1 MVAWFSGSAQ
11 RERMTQVH
19 EEFGRP
25 GPLAGVRVLDLTHY
39 IAGPYC
45 TKLFADYG
53 ADVIKIERPGGGD
66 RARRM
71 GPFFQDK
78 PHLEASGLF
87 LHLNT
92 NKQSVTL
99 NLKSEAGRRILLDLA
114 RDVDILVESFKP
126 GTMES
131 FGLAYP
137 EVEKVNPGITYA
149 SVSNFGQTG
158 PYRDYKMTEITLY
171 ALGSTMQSTG
181 MPDRPPLKLGLTVE
195 NIYAGMVCAA
205 AVMGAFMGAQVHG
218 TGQHLDLALMEIQ
231 AGNQD
236 RAVQG
241 QMIYQYIGS
250 ANRGPARTGGGSI
263 GRFLSPVGVYPC
275 ADGYVQFFTLAP
287 LWSRVCKMIDRPE
300 LEHDPYFTAPE
311 NFNNNPQVKAEF
323 DAILLEWLLV
333 RTKQEVM
340 EKSQAVGYMCG
351 AINTMEDVFADPHLA
366 ARGFFVDV
374 EHPFVGTLRYP
385 GAPFKMSET
394 PWRAGRAPLL
404 GEHTESVLSRL
415 GYSRDEIATLRSQGA
430 I

>member
-1 MVAWFSGSAQ
+1 MASSNG
-11 RERMTQVH
+11 EG
-19 EEFGRP
+19 GRT
-25 GPLAGVRVLDLTHY
+25 GPLQGVRVVDLTQY

-53 ADVIKIERPGGGD
+53 AEVTKIERPEGGD
-66 RARRM
+66 PARRI
-71 GPFFQDK
+71 GPFFRDR

-99 NLKSEAGRRILLDLA
+99 NLKSEAGRRVLLDLI
-114 RDVDILVESFKP
+114 RDADILVEGFAP
-126 GTMES
+126 GVMES
-131 FGLAYP
+131 FGLEYT
-137 EVEKVNPGITYA
+137 VLEKVKPELVYA
-149 SVSNFGQTG
+149 SISNFGQTG
-158 PYRDYKMTEITLY
+158 PYRDYKLTEITLY
-171 ALGSTMQSTG
+171 ALGGTMPSTG

-205 AVMGAFMGAQVHG
+205 ATMGAFIGAVAHG

-236 RAVQG
+236 RGVQG
-241 QMIYQYIGS
+241 QMLYQYVGN
-250 ANRGPARTGGGSI
+250 ANRGPARTGGAVV

-275 ADGYVQFFTLAP
+275 ADGYVQFFTLQP
-287 LWSRVCKMIDRPE
+287 LWERVCTMLGRPD
-300 LEHDPYFTAPE
+300 LVNDPHFTAPE
-311 NFNNNPQVKAEF
+311 NFNNNPEVKAEF
-323 DAILLEWLLV
+323 DALLLEWLLV
-333 RTKQEVM
+333 HTKREVM
-340 EKSQAVGYMCG
+340 EASQAAGYMCG

-366 ARGFFVDV
+366 ARGFLVEVD
-374 EHPFVGTLRYP
+374 HPYAGTLTYP

-404 GEHTESVLSRL
+404 GEHTQQVLNGL
-415 GYSRDEIATLRSQGA
+415 GYTDEDVALLRSQGA

>member
-1 MVAWFSGSAQ
+1 
-11 RERMTQVH
+11 
-19 EEFGRP
+19 
-25 GPLAGVRVLDLTHY
+25 VRIVDLTNY

-53 ADVIKIERPGGGD
+53 AELIKIERPQGGD
-66 RARRM
+66 PARRM
-71 GPFFQDK
+71 GPFFKDR

-99 NLKSEAGRRILLDLA
+99 NLKSEAGRRLLLELVQDA
-114 RDVDILVESFKP
+114 DILVESFAP
-126 GTMES
+126 GVMAS
-131 FGLAYP
+131 FGLEYS
-137 EVEKVNPGITYA
+137 VLEKVKPDLVYTSI
-149 SVSNFGQTG
+149 SNFGQTG

-195 NIYAGMVCAA
+195 NVYAGMVCAA
-205 AVMGAFMGAQVHG
+205 ATMGALIGAAAHG

-236 RAVQG
+236 RGVQG
-241 QMIYQYIGS
+241 QMMYQYVGN
-250 ANRGPARTGGGSI
+250 ANRGPARTGGGVV

-275 ADGYVQFFTLAP
+275 ADGYVQFFTLQP
-287 LWSRVCKMIDRPE
+287 LWERVCKMIERPD
-300 LEHDPYFTAPE
+300 LLADPHFTAPE
-311 NFNNNPQVKAEF
+311 NMNNNPERKAEF

-333 RTKQEVM
+333 HTKREVM
-340 EKSQAVGYMCG
+340 EASQAAGYMCG
-351 AINTMEDVFADPHLA
+351 AINTMEDVFADPHLS
-366 ARGFFVDV
+366 ARGFFVEVD
-374 EHPFVGTLRYP
+374 HPYAGTLTYP

-404 GEHTESVLSRL
+404 GEHTQPVLNRL
-415 GYSRDEIATLRSQGA
+415 GYSNEDIALLRSQGA
-430 I
+430 L